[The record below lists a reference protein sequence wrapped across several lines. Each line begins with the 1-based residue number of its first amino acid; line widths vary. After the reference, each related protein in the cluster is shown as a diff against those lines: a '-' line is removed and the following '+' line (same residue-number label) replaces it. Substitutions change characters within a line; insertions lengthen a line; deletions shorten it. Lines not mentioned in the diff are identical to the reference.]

1 MLCIISHLH
10 LNWLM
15 QAPVPGLAHL
25 FSWLWRVEVDL
36 SCCNHNFCL
45 VCIGCFSSSCVLPH
59 QGRMFDQGFITQP
72 CSKHR
77 EQVFKCCISSLHA
90 ISLHTS
96 ALWKWQVSIS
106 QGRTRLA
113 LTAPITRAIP
123 SPNSENLQIS
133 LQKAN
138 SSNSWWAVHRH
149 AGSRRDSSSLQFSWF
164 LQQYSSVDF
173 PTKTPTIHW
182 ITCIYTAQS
191 TKFSISSFNLH
202 YCRRV
207 RTKNHCSQ
215 NLKACRALLWWF
227 LLY

>member
-1 MLCIISHLH
+1 
-10 LNWLM
+10 M
-15 QAPVPGLAHL
+15 QTPVPGLAHL

-123 SPNSENLQIS
+123 SPNRRICRSPCRRQTLQTADGPFTAMQA
-133 LQKAN
+133 LEGTVLHY
-138 SSNSWWAVHRH
+138 SSA
-149 AGSRRDSSSLQFSWF
+149 DFSSSTVQLVFLPRLLQ
-164 LQQYSSVDF
+164 Y
-173 PTKTPTIHW
+173 IE
-182 ITCIYTAQS
+182 
-191 TKFSISSFNLH
+191 
-202 YCRRV
+202 
-207 RTKNHCSQ
+207 
-215 NLKACRALLWWF
+215 
-227 LLY
+227 